1 MQSFFLPIHPNVDD
15 MKHSSW
21 GCQHESFCSLI
32 WAGAKTINWPHP
44 LGWFKKFQKVILFYL
59 NMFVCLFYMRWQ
71 DMKHSSWGCQHESF
85 CSLIWAGAKT
95 INWPHQL
102 GWFKKLEKVRI
113 IQFTMFVCLIWDDMT
128 WNTHLEDVNMNLFAA
143 WFELEQSQEQI
154 SHHYLYSEF

>member
-44 LGWFKKFQKVILFYL
+44 LGWFKKLQKVILFYL
-59 NMFVCLFYMRWQ
+59 NVFVCLFYMRWQ
-71 DMKHSSWGCQHESF
+71 DMKHSPWGYQHESF

-95 INWPHQL
+95 INWPYQL

-113 IQFTMFVCLIWDDMT
+113 IQFTMFVCLIWDDMKWHETLILRMST
-128 WNTHLEDVNMNLFAA
+128 WIFLQLGLSWSKVRNK
-143 WFELEQSQEQI
+143 
-154 SHHYLYSEF
+154 